1 MISQEFN
8 IEEANEKQ
16 QKQKTTSRKKYSI
29 FFSRDIQIQIL
40 GQTQCS
46 LAVKS

>member
-16 QKQKTTSRKKYSI
+16 QKQKTNSRKKYKISFQEKYI
-29 FFSRDIQIQIL
+29 FKFWVRLSVLWR
-40 GQTQCS
+40 
-46 LAVKS
+46 

>member
-16 QKQKTTSRKKYSI
+16 QKQKTNSRKKYK
-29 FFSRDIQIQIL
+29 FSFQEKYRFKFWVRPSVL
-40 GQTQCS
+40 WR
-46 LAVKS
+46 

>member
-16 QKQKTTSRKKYSI
+16 QKQKTNSRKKYNI
-29 FFSRDIQIQIL
+29 FFQEKYRFKFWVRPSVLWR
-40 GQTQCS
+40 
-46 LAVKS
+46 